1 MERWKVKHL
10 DANRR
15 RRKAE
20 ARGKEKFLH
29 LPHAWDARSQ
39 LCGTESTW
47 RGEGNRWDWR
57 NFGVKDYLTP
67 KLRACVTPFLARVN
81 LLGKRPMENGL
92 MLGQRR
98 RRNKMGLW
106 ARSRHC
112 SRWSYGRRWRMKLA
126 SYLLDFASF
135 KLGKFISCVA
145 SCNLAIFARG

>member
-1 MERWKVKHL
+1 MQIGGGEKLKPGAKKSFCTYHMH
-10 DANRR
+10 
-15 RRKAE
+15 E
-20 ARGKEKFLH
+20 TRGVNYVG
-29 LPHAWDARSQ
+29 S
-39 LCGTESTW
+39 ESTW

-112 SRWSYGRRWRMKLA
+112 SRWSYGRHWRMKLA

-145 SCNLAIFARG
+145 SCNLAVFARG